1 MKQNND
7 GKTTRN
13 GNTPQV
19 PDRYVEIL
27 GDTVLPVHVIF
38 SIIISVVLGL
48 GGFLAGQALF
58 PKIAG
63 ESMVSSY
70 SLLAGIAGCVLAL
83 ILSAILFKPKRVLTE
98 TEITADDAQGILND
112 LQVNFEEEMDVIK
125 HDPATRK
132 EMEDLKIKD
141 IFIPTDKGGSK

>member
-1 MKQNND
+1 MNQNKGDEPSGND
-7 GKTTRN
+7 GN
-13 GNTPQV
+13 PQV

-48 GGFLAGQALF
+48 GGFLAGKAVF
-58 PKIAG
+58 PKIAD
-63 ESMVSSY
+63 ESMVPSY

-98 TEITADDAQGILND
+98 TKITADGAQEILNE
-112 LQVNFEEEMDVIK
+112 LQVDFKEEKDVIE
-125 HDPATRK
+125 HDPVTRK
-132 EMEDLKIKD
+132 EMDDLKIKD
-141 IFIPTDKGGSK
+141 IFVPTNKGGSK